1 MNGARCGYPL
11 NGGGYCLGR
20 ATEVGGCYR
29 HRGGRIMAK
38 PRMERPA
45 RVASMPRAEGPA
57 EVAMREY
64 VCDSC
69 GSPAGMACVTRA
81 GRFARF
87 AHAARYAAAER
98 DGKVGA
104 ALLP

>member
-1 MNGARCGYPL
+1 
-11 NGGGYCLGR
+11 
-20 ATEVGGCYR
+20 
-29 HRGGRIMAK
+29 
-38 PRMERPA
+38 
-45 RVASMPRAEGPA
+45 
-57 EVAMREY
+57 MREY

-104 ALLP
+104 EPTDQLTAAVERGHISVRAARRMGWTR

>member
-1 MNGARCGYPL
+1 
-11 NGGGYCLGR
+11 
-20 ATEVGGCYR
+20 
-29 HRGGRIMAK
+29 MAK

-104 ALLP
+104 VSGNVQVCWCGADGGEGCHCCTDECPEDCEADHRGEQ